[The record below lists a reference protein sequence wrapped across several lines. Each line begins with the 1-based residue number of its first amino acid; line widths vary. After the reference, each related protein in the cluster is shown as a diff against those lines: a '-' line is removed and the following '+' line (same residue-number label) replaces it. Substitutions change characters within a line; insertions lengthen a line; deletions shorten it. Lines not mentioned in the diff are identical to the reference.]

1 MSIVHN
7 KDIGT
12 KQKALAINLDRKIY
26 GSFAEIGAGQDVAA
40 NFFKAGASSG
50 TIAKT
55 MSAYDMTFSDA
66 IYGAQQGRRYVSE
79 PRLISMLE
87 REYGLLI
94 ERLAEQRGTTTTFFA
109 FSDTISALNYH
120 KTNDGHGWMGVRFQL
135 EPDGEFND
143 VVLHVKLL
151 DNDNNLQQQA
161 VGILG
166 VNLIYACF
174 YYHEIP
180 PVFLLSLMDNLSKDR
195 IQIDMIRFEGP
206 GFTKV
211 DNRLMSLHLV
221 KYGFSDVA
229 VFGPDGKNLQPSEAL
244 YKKHIVVV
252 RGRFRPIINV
262 HLDMLH
268 TGVKQFMQEPDVDK
282 TNIVV
287 ITELTLQ
294 SLKERNA
301 DQTAEID
308 EKDFLDRV
316 DILCSLG
323 QTVLISNFHEYYKL
337 VAYLSKITK
346 LKLGVVL
353 GYPNLEY
360 IFSEE
365 HYGDLPGG
373 ILESFATLFSR
384 KVKLFI
390 YPTLRDGVIYNC
402 LRFNLPPHLIDL
414 YRYLIAN
421 DKIED
426 IRHYNENNLHVQ
438 TDKVLQL
445 IRQGAP
451 GWEEYVPPEVA
462 AMIKDRRLFGY
473 AGDGPGTG
481 ATGNGETTGNGEGT
495 HNGGETSNGQ
505 GTGKDPGKVVDAA

>member
-1 MSIVHN
+1 MDIIHN
-7 KDIGT
+7 TYIGT
-12 KQKALAINLDRKIY
+12 KQKALAINLDPKIY

-66 IYGAQQGRRYVSE
+66 IYGAQQVKRYVSE
-79 PRLISMLE
+79 QRLISMLE
-87 REYGLLI
+87 HEYGLLI
-94 ERLAEQRGTTTTFFA
+94 ERLAQLRGDTTTFFA
-109 FSDTISALNYH
+109 FSATFSALNYH

-135 EPDGEFND
+135 EPNGVFHD
-143 VVLHVKLL
+143 VVIHVKLL

-166 VNLIYACF
+166 VNLMYACF
-174 YYHEIP
+174 YYNEVP

-206 GFTKV
+206 HFEKV

-221 KYGFSDVA
+221 KYGFSDA
-229 VFGPDGKNLQPSEAL
+229 ALFGPHGKNLQPSEVL
-244 YKKHIVVV
+244 YKKHIVVI
-252 RGRFRPIINV
+252 RGRFRPLINV
-262 HLDMLH
+262 HLDMLSN
-268 TGVKQFMQEPDVDK
+268 GVKQFLQEPDVDK
-282 TNIVV
+282 ENVEV

-294 SLKERNA
+294 ALKERNA
-301 DQTAEID
+301 DPTAEID

-337 VAYLSKITK
+337 VAYLSKITP
-346 LKLGVVL
+346 LKMGVVL

-360 IFSEE
+360 IFFEE
-365 HYGDLPGG
+365 HYKDLPSG

-426 IRHYNENNLHVQ
+426 IRDYTE
-438 TDKVLQL
+438 
-445 IRQGAP
+445 I
-451 GWEEYVPPEVA
+451 
-462 AMIKDRRLFGY
+462 
-473 AGDGPGTG
+473 
-481 ATGNGETTGNGEGT
+481 
-495 HNGGETSNGQ
+495 
-505 GTGKDPGKVVDAA
+505 

>member
-1 MSIVHN
+1 MNAIHN

-12 KQKALAINLDRKIY
+12 KQKALAINLNNDIY

-66 IYGAQQGRRYVSE
+66 IYGVQQIRRYVSE
-79 PRLISMLE
+79 QRLISMLDH
-87 REYGLLI
+87 EYGLLI
-94 ERLAEQRGTTTTFFA
+94 ERLAAQRGDTTTFFA
-109 FSDTISALNYH
+109 FSDTVSALNYN

-135 EPDGEFND
+135 EPNGAFND
-143 VVLHVKLL
+143 VVIHVKLL

-174 YYHEIP
+174 YYNEVP
-180 PVFLLSLMDNLSKDR
+180 PVFLLSLIDNLSRDR

-206 GFTKV
+206 NFTKV

-221 KYGFSDVA
+221 KYGFSDAA
-229 VFGPDGKNLQPSEAL
+229 VFGPDGKNLQPTEAL
-244 YKKHIVVV
+244 YKKHIVVI

-262 HLDMLH
+262 HLDMLN
-268 TGVKQFMQEPDVDK
+268 TGVKQFLQEPDVDK
-282 TNIVV
+282 DNVIV

-365 HYGDLPGG
+365 HYRDLAGG

-390 YPTLRDGVIYNC
+390 YPTLRNGVIWNC
-402 LRFNLPPHLIDL
+402 LRFYPPPHLIDL
-414 YRYLIAN
+414 FRYLIAN
-421 DKIED
+421 NKIED
-426 IRHYNENNLHVQ
+426 IRHYNENNLSVQ

-445 IRQGAP
+445 IKQGSK
-451 GWEEYVPPEVA
+451 GWEEYVPADVA
-462 AMIKDRRLFGY
+462 TMIKDRSLFGY
-473 AGDGPGTG
+473 ASEIDGAKEDIVPNDSDSKT
-481 ATGNGETTGNGEGT
+481 ALDTI
-495 HNGGETSNGQ
+495 
-505 GTGKDPGKVVDAA
+505 

>member
-1 MSIVHN
+1 MNIIHN
-7 KDIGT
+7 KDLGT
-12 KQKALAINLDRKIY
+12 KQKALAINLDPQIY

-66 IYGAQQGRRYVSE
+66 IYGAQQLRRYVSE
-79 PRLISMLE
+79 PRLISMLDH
-87 REYGLLI
+87 EYGLLI
-94 ERLAEQRGTTTTFFA
+94 ERLAEQRGNTTTFFA
-109 FSDTISALNYH
+109 FSGTFSALNYY
-120 KTNDGHGWMGVRFQL
+120 KTNEGHGWMGVRFQL
-135 EPDGEFND
+135 EPNGILHD
-143 VVLHVKLL
+143 VVIHVKLL

-161 VGILG
+161 VGVLG

-174 YYHEIP
+174 YYHTNP
-180 PVFLLSLMDNLSKDR
+180 HVFLMSLMDNLSKDR

-206 GFTKV
+206 NFSKV
-211 DNRLMSLHLV
+211 DNRLMSLYLV
-221 KYGFSDVA
+221 RYGFSDAA
-229 VFGPDGKNLQPSEAL
+229 VFGPDGKNQQPSEVL
-244 YKKHIVVV
+244 YKKHIVVI

-262 HLDMLH
+262 HLDMLR

-282 TNIVV
+282 ANVMV

-301 DQTAEID
+301 DEAAEID

-365 HYGDLPGG
+365 HYQDLPGG

-390 YPTLRDGVIYNC
+390 YPTLRDGVIWNC
-402 LRFNLPPHLIDL
+402 LRFYPPPHLIDL
-414 YRYLIAN
+414 YRYLITN
-421 DKIED
+421 NKIED
-426 IRHYNENNLHVQ
+426 IRHYNENNLNVQ

-445 IRQGAP
+445 IKQGAE
-451 GWEEYVPPEVA
+451 GWEDYVPAEVVT
-462 AMIKDRRLFGY
+462 MIKDRRLFGY
-473 AGDGPGTG
+473 ASEADSDKEDITKTSGDIGPVLDN
-481 ATGNGETTGNGEGT
+481 A
-495 HNGGETSNGQ
+495 
-505 GTGKDPGKVVDAA
+505 

>member
-1 MSIVHN
+1 MEILHN

-12 KQKALAINLDRKIY
+12 KQKALAINLDPEIY

-50 TIAKT
+50 TVAKT
-55 MSAYDMTFSDA
+55 MSAYDMVFSDA
-66 IYGAQQGRRYVSE
+66 IYGTQEGRRYVSE
-79 PRLISMLE
+79 PRLIAMLNH
-87 REYGLLI
+87 EYGLLI
-94 ERLAEQRGTTTTFFA
+94 ERLAKQRGNTTTFFA
-109 FSDTISALNYH
+109 FSATFSALNYH

-135 EPDGEFND
+135 KPDGEFND

-174 YYHEIP
+174 YYNEYP
-180 PVFLLSLMDNLSKDR
+180 SVFLLSLMDNLSKDG
-195 IQIDMIRFEGP
+195 IQIDMVRFEGP
-206 GFTKV
+206 DFSKV

-221 KYGFSDVA
+221 KYGFSDAA
-229 VFGPDGKNLQPSEAL
+229 VFGPDGKNLQPSEVL
-244 YKKHIVVV
+244 YKKHIVVI

-262 HLDMLH
+262 HLDMLN

-282 TNIVV
+282 KNVMVV
-287 ITELTLQ
+287 TELTLQ
-294 SLKERNA
+294 ALKERDA
-301 DQTAEID
+301 DQNGDID

-323 QTVLISNFHEYYKL
+323 QTVMISNFHEYYKL
-337 VAYLSKITK
+337 VAYISKITK

-365 HYGDLPGG
+365 HYLDLPGG

-390 YPTLRDGVIYNC
+390 YPTLRDGVIWNC
-402 LRFNLPPHLIDL
+402 LRFHPPAHLIDL

-421 DKIED
+421 NKIED
-426 IRHYNENNLHVQ
+426 IRHYNENNLHIQ
-438 TDKVLQL
+438 TNKVLQL
-445 IRQGAP
+445 IKQGAP
-451 GWEEYVPPEVA
+451 GWEEYVPTEVA
-462 AMIKDRRLFGY
+462 TMIKDRCLFGY
-473 AGDGPGTG
+473 ACDSDL
-481 ATGNGETTGNGEGT
+481 NK
-495 HNGGETSNGQ
+495 
-505 GTGKDPGKVVDAA
+505 KDVVVKG

>member
-1 MSIVHN
+1 MSSIHH

-12 KQKALAINLDRKIY
+12 KQKALAINLDPKIY

-66 IYGAQQGRRYVSE
+66 IYGVQQVRRYVSE
-79 PRLISMLE
+79 NRLKSMLE
-87 REYGLLI
+87 HEYGLLI
-94 ERLAEQRGTTTTFFA
+94 ERLAVQRGESTTFFA
-109 FSDTISALNYH
+109 FADTVSALNYQ

-135 EPDGEFND
+135 EPNGGFND

-151 DNDNNLQQQA
+151 DYDNNMQQQA
-161 VGILG
+161 VGVLG
-166 VNLIYACF
+166 VNLIFACF
-174 YYHEIP
+174 YYNQNP
-180 PVFLLSLMDNLSKDR
+180 PLFLQSLMDDLSNDR

-206 GFTKV
+206 DFSKV

-221 KYGFSDVA
+221 KYGFSDAA
-229 VFGPDGKNLQPSEAL
+229 VFGPDGKNQQPSEVL
-244 YKKHIVVV
+244 YKKHILVI

-262 HLDMLH
+262 HLDMLNN
-268 TGVKQFMQEPDVDK
+268 GVKQFSQEPDVDK
-282 TNIVV
+282 ANVIVV
-287 ITELTLQ
+287 TELTLQ
-294 SLKERNA
+294 ALKEKDAHEN
-301 DQTAEID
+301 AEID

-346 LKLGVVL
+346 LKLGVVV

-365 HYGDLPGG
+365 HYRELPGG

-390 YPTLRDGVIYNC
+390 YPTLRDGVILNC
-402 LRFNLPPHLIDL
+402 LKFYPPPHLIDL

-421 DKIED
+421 NKIED
-426 IRHYNENNLHVQ
+426 IRHYNENNLSVQ
-438 TDKVLQL
+438 TNKVLEL
-445 IRQGAP
+445 IKQGAD
-451 GWEEYVPPEVA
+451 GWEQFVPAEVA
-462 AMIKDRRLFGY
+462 AMIKDRCLFGY
-473 AGDGPGTG
+473 AC
-481 ATGNGETTGNGEGT
+481 E
-495 HNGGETSNGQ
+495 
-505 GTGKDPGKVVDAA
+505 VDAANENEGSNEDENIIDIV

>member
-1 MSIVHN
+1 MSSIHH

-12 KQKALAINLDRKIY
+12 KQKALAINLDPKIY

-66 IYGAQQGRRYVSE
+66 IYGVQQVRRYVSE
-79 PRLISMLE
+79 NRLISMLE
-87 REYGLLI
+87 HEYGLLM
-94 ERLAEQRGTTTTFFA
+94 ERLSVQRGDSTTFFA
-109 FSDTISALNYH
+109 FADTVSALNYQ

-135 EPDGEFND
+135 EPNGAFND

-151 DNDNNLQQQA
+151 DYDNNMQQQA
-161 VGILG
+161 VGVLG
-166 VNLIYACF
+166 VNLIFACF
-174 YYHEIP
+174 YYHQDP
-180 PVFLLSLMDNLSKDR
+180 PLFLQSLMDDLSNDR

-206 GFTKV
+206 DFSKV

-221 KYGFSDVA
+221 KYGFSDAA
-229 VFGPDGKNLQPSEAL
+229 VFGPDGKNQQPSEVL
-244 YKKHIVVV
+244 YKKHILVI

-262 HLDMLH
+262 HLDMLNN
-268 TGVKQFMQEPDVDK
+268 GVKQFLQEPDVDK
-282 TNIVV
+282 ANVIVV
-287 ITELTLQ
+287 TELTLQ
-294 SLKERNA
+294 ALKEKDAHEN
-301 DQTAEID
+301 AEID

-346 LKLGVVL
+346 LKLGVVV

-365 HYGDLPGG
+365 HYRELPGG

-390 YPTLRDGVIYNC
+390 YPTLRDGVILNC
-402 LRFNLPPHLIDL
+402 LKFYPPPHLIDL

-421 DKIED
+421 NKIED
-426 IRHYNENNLHVQ
+426 IRHYNENNLSVQ
-438 TDKVLQL
+438 TNKVLEL
-445 IRQGAP
+445 IKQGAD
-451 GWEEYVPPEVA
+451 GWEQFVPAEVA
-462 AMIKDRRLFGY
+462 AMIKDRCLFGY
-473 AGDGPGTG
+473 ACD
-481 ATGNGETTGNGEGT
+481 
-495 HNGGETSNGQ
+495 
-505 GTGKDPGKVVDAA
+505 VDAAKENAGTNEGENTVDRV

>member
-1 MSIVHN
+1 MNIIHN
-7 KDIGT
+7 TDIGT
-12 KQKALAINLDRKIY
+12 KQKALAINLDPKIY

-55 MSAYDMTFSDA
+55 MSAYDMIFSDA
-66 IYGAQQGRRYVSE
+66 IYGVQQVRRYVSE
-79 PRLISMLE
+79 PRLISMLDH
-87 REYGLLI
+87 EYDLLI
-94 ERLAEQRGTTTTFFA
+94 ERLAVQRGDTTTFFA
-109 FSDTISALNYH
+109 FSDSVSALNYH
-120 KTNDGHGWMGVRFQL
+120 KTNEGHGWMGVRFQL
-135 EPDGEFND
+135 EPNGAFND

-151 DNDNNLQQQA
+151 DNDTNLQQQA

-166 VNLIYACF
+166 VNLMYACF
-174 YYHEIP
+174 YYHENP
-180 PVFLLSLMDNLSKDR
+180 PVFLLSLLDNLSKDR

-206 GFTKV
+206 NFTKV

-221 KYGFSDVA
+221 KYGFSDAA
-229 VFGPDGKNLQPSEAL
+229 VFGPDGKNMQPSEVL
-244 YKKHIVVV
+244 YKKHIVVI

-262 HLDMLH
+262 HLDMLN
-268 TGVKQFMQEPDVDK
+268 TGVKQFMQEPDVDE
-282 TNIVV
+282 TNVMV

-301 DQTAEID
+301 DETAEID

-346 LKLGVVL
+346 LKMGVVL
-353 GYPNLEY
+353 GFPNLEY

-365 HYGDLPGG
+365 HYKDLPGG

-390 YPTLRDGVIYNC
+390 YPTLRDGVIWNC
-402 LRFNLPPHLIDL
+402 LRFYPPPHLIDL

-421 DKIED
+421 NKIED
-426 IRHYNENNLHVQ
+426 IRHYKESNLHVQ
-438 TDKVLQL
+438 TDIVLQL
-445 IRQGAP
+445 IKQGAD
-451 GWEEYVPPEVA
+451 GWEQFVPPEVA
-462 AMIKDRRLFGY
+462 TMIKDRCLFGY
-473 AGDGPGTG
+473 HCAIEPAKEDV
-481 ATGNGETTGNGEGT
+481 ATATNGE
-495 HNGGETSNGQ
+495 
-505 GTGKDPGKVVDAA
+505 DATPSTV